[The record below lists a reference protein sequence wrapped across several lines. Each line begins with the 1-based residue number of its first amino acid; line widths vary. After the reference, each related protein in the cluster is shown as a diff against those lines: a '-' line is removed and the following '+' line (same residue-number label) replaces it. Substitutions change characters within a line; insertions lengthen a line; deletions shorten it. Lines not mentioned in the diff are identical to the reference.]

1 VASVKTNIAA
11 NFIGKGVVALTGLL
25 FVPVYINYLGI
36 ESYGLVGFY
45 TTLQALFGILDLG
58 LSPTLNRELARL
70 SVRTDAAQ
78 SSRDLVRTLEII
90 YWSIGAAIAVAVI
103 AGAGVIAGNWL
114 QFETLSLPT
123 VTLSLMLI
131 GVVIAFQW
139 PFSFYEGGLLGLQ
152 RMVLYN
158 GTQSALQIIR
168 AVGAVAVLHFISPT
182 AVAFFVWQ
190 AVVSAV
196 GAAAAAMI
204 LWRSLPAGG
213 APRFSKPL
221 LKSVWRFAGGMTLI
235 SAVSLALTQAD
246 KVLLSKLLT
255 LSAFAYYSLAFVAGS
270 ALYYLIYPI
279 GGAVF
284 PRLSQQVAAGDH
296 VALVRTY
303 HASCQLMTVITAPAA
318 LMLIVFAPEVLLMWT
333 GNAVTAERTAAL
345 VRVVTLG
352 TLLNGFMNIPYS
364 LQLAHGW
371 TRLALY
377 TNTIALIVQVPV
389 LFIAARTFGTIGAAS
404 VWLGLNVMYVTVGVN
419 FMYRRLLTKERWR
432 WYVQDILIPMAASGA
447 VVALARLVMPST
459 MAGPQLFAVLA
470 AAGSLALAAAAVVA
484 PASREAIAEIA
495 AVFQRRL
502 ENR

>member
-11 NFIGKGVVALTGLL
+11 NFLGKGVVALTGLL

-45 TTLQALFGILDLG
+45 TTLQALFGILDFG

-78 SSRDLVRTLEII
+78 SARDLVRTLEII
-90 YWSIGAAIAVAVI
+90 YWSIGAAIAVVVI
-103 AGAGVIAGNWL
+103 AGAGVIARNWL

-123 VTLSLMLI
+123 VRLSLMLI
-131 GVVIAFQW
+131 GAVIAFQW

-168 AVGAVAVLHFISPT
+168 AVGAVAVLHYISPT
-182 AVAFFVWQ
+182 VVAFFLWQ

-196 GAAAAAMI
+196 GAAVAAMI

-221 LKSVWRFAGGMTLI
+221 LKSVWRFAGSMTLI
-235 SAVSLALTQAD
+235 SVVSLALTQAD
-246 KVLLSKLLT
+246 KVLLSKIMT
-255 LSAFAYYSLAFVAGS
+255 LSAFAYYSLAFVVGS

-284 PRLSQQVAAGDH
+284 PRLSQQVAAGDE

-303 HASCQLMTVITAPAA
+303 HASCQLMTVVTAPAA
-318 LMLIVFAPEVLLMWT
+318 LMLIVFAPELLLMWT

-345 VRVVTLG
+345 VRVVTFG

-371 TRLALY
+371 TRLPLY
-377 TNTIALIVQVPV
+377 TNAIALVVEIPL
-389 LFIAARTFGTIGAAS
+389 LFILAREFGTIGAAS
-404 VWLGLNVMYVTVGVN
+404 VWLALNVMYVTVSINV
-419 FMYRRLLTKERWR
+419 MYRRLLTKERWR
-432 WYVQDILIPMAASGA
+432 WYFQDILIPMAASGA
-447 VVALARLVMPST
+447 VIALARLVMPS
-459 MAGPQLFAVLA
+459 MAGPQLFAVLVA
-470 AAGSLALAAAAVVA
+470 VGVLALAAAAVVA

-495 AVFQRRL
+495 AVLQRRL